1 MWDLTCKYWVFD
13 FKCNVYEN
21 QSEPCILLNIY
32 FFFFFLSF
40 FFFLPRELFQRRVL
54 GSFQG
59 FMEASSAIL
68 VSVVTLP

>member
-1 MWDLTCKYWVFD
+1 MWDLICKYWVFD

-32 FFFFFLSF
+32 FII

-54 GSFQG
+54 GSFQRCV
-59 FMEASSAIL
+59 EASSAIF
-68 VSVVTLP
+68 VSA